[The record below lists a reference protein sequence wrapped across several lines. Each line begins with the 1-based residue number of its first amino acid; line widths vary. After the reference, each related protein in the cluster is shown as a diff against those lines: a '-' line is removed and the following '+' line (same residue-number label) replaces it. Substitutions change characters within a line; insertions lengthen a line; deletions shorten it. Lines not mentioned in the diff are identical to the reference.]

1 MKSLVKAVVF
11 KTPNLETSKH
21 FFENSLDFKI
31 RECSAQHFVLSS
43 KGVRIVF
50 IQTDSDFEIELF
62 VDSKIEEILSLNDPN
77 GIHITMKNF
86 SG

>member
-11 KTPNLETSKH
+11 KTPNLKKSKH
-21 FFENSLDFKI
+21 FFENSHNFKI

-50 IQTDSDFEIELF
+50 IQADSDFEIELF
-62 VDSKIEEILSLNDPN
+62 VNSQTKEILGLNDPN

-86 SG
+86 SD